1 MNQDPLNLSSKN
13 GPQGEPPRLGGIR
26 YGPALAGTLYLLL
39 VVSAALALWARRTP
53 SGLPTG
59 LGLAA
64 PWLFLAFVLA
74 FAVYRLGLVR
84 AGRYPA
90 FKAFFQVGAAVLFFT
105 LLLPGA
111 QSRYVP
117 ESDLQGLLNDSN
129 PRVRALAA
137 EVIRHRP
144 EGKQH
149 AAALVRSLQ
158 DPDGE
163 VRKQA
168 HLSLVALTGQDLGA
182 PGDPNA
188 MKAWRER
195 YP

>member
-1 MNQDPLNLSSKN
+1 
-13 GPQGEPPRLGGIR
+13 LGGIR

-53 SGLPTG
+53 SGLPTP
-59 LGLAA
+59 LGMAA
-64 PWLFLAFVLA
+64 PWIFLVFVVA
-74 FAVYRLGLVR
+74 FALYRLGLVR

-90 FKAFFQVGAAVLFFT
+90 FKAFFQVGAGVLFFT

-111 QSRYVP
+111 QSRYIP
-117 ESDLQGLLNDSN
+117 ESDLEALLHDAN
-129 PRVRALAA
+129 PRVRAMAA
-137 EVIRHRP
+137 EVARHRP

-149 AAALVRSLQ
+149 ASLLVRALQ
-158 DPDGE
+158 DPDPA
-163 VRKQA
+163 VRTQA
-168 HLSLVALTGQDLGA
+168 HLSLVAMTGQDLGA
-182 PGDPNA
+182 PGDANA